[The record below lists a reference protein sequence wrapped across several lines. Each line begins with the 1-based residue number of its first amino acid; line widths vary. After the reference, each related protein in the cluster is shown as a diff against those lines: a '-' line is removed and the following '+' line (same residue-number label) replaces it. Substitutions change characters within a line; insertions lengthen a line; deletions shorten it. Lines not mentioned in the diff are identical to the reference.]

1 MTSRNRERNSV
12 HDRTHTHLRAIQEGQ
27 THQGSSLGEL
37 LNDIKTNTSNI
48 NLNVDSLEVNTDT
61 LEDKIQ
67 TTNDKIDILSGAG
80 NNNIGEGQVKLQIY
94 NYGRD
99 VSAGNYKPMVV
110 DSDGHLQVDSL
121 SSALPTGASTEAKQ
135 DVMNTKLDSIET
147 DIESLNTKLDNFSGA
162 GNNNVGEGQTKL
174 QIYNYGRDVSAGNY
188 KPMVVDSDG
197 HLQVDTLSSA
207 LPTGASTEAKQDA
220 MNTKLDTI
228 SGQLV
233 DDNKSVANAV
243 NSVNTNIITQNTNF
257 HNKVAFLQAS
267 VDAESSPPS
276 ATTEI
281 LLTQDVPMQFKMT
294 ALNNSVDAVTTAVNT
309 GNSTLATIDTDT
321 GNLVSLITAGNNIHS
336 ANNTLQA
343 GILNGL
349 SGDNSGGGT
358 FAGQNLETI
367 AGRLFDDNKSVA
379 TSVNAIN
386 TNTIS
391 NNTKLTSID
400 DLALTRNLKLD
411 LTNTK
416 LDTANTNLGTIETD
430 IEATNTK
437 LDSVIGT
444 QSSAYSGKGVIL
456 MGKVGDL
463 TSDGQHDATGIVQ
476 NDAQFIAVDGAGL
489 VGVTG
494 NFLTENS
501 IELDS
506 GNKTSKTQR
515 VAIATDDIPIALV
528 NTKLDTIA
536 SRLIDDS
543 NSVAVSNNAI
553 NTNTITTNS
562 KLDDANFNLT
572 ANNLLLGGGL
582 PTALNSDQLKVSD
595 SSALTKLG
603 TIDTTLTA
611 IETNVGSNGTL
622 LTSINSRLFDDNKSV
637 ANAVNSVNTNII
649 STNAKL
655 DSLITL
661 LTSLDTKLS
670 ASNTSGHYGNS

>member
-27 THQGSSLGEL
+27 THQGSSMGEL

-61 LEDKIQ
+61 LESKIQ
-67 TTNDKIDILSGAG
+67 ATNDKLDTFSGAG

-99 VSAGNYKPMVV
+99 VSAGNYKPMAV

-147 DIESLNTKLDNFSGA
+147 DIEALNTKLDTFSGA

-233 DDNKSVANAV
+233 DDNKSVANGV
-243 NSVNTNIITQNTNF
+243 NAVNTNVITQNTNF

-281 LLTQDVPMQFKMT
+281 LLTEDVPMLFKMT
-294 ALNNSVDAVTTAVNT
+294 TLTNAVNSATTAITTNT
-309 GNSTLATIDTDT
+309 STLNSTLTTIDTDT
-321 GNLVSLITAGNNIHS
+321 GNIDTRLSAISSTTS

-367 AGRLFDDNKSVA
+367 AGRLIDDNKSVA
-379 TSVNAIN
+379 NGVNSIN
-386 TNTIS
+386 TNTITQ
-391 NNTKLTSID
+391 NGKID
-400 DLALTRNLKLD
+400 DT
-411 LTNTK
+411 
-416 LDTANTNLGTIETD
+416 
-430 IEATNTK
+430 
-437 LDSVIGT
+437 
-444 QSSAYSGKGVIL
+444 
-456 MGKVGDL
+456 
-463 TSDGQHDATGIVQ
+463 
-476 NDAQFIAVDGAGL
+476 
-489 VGVTG
+489 
-494 NFLTENS
+494 
-501 IELDS
+501 
-506 GNKTSKTQR
+506 
-515 VAIATDDIPIALV
+515 

-562 KLDDANFNLT
+562 KLDDVNFNLA
-572 ANNLLLGGGL
+572 ANNLVLGGGL
-582 PTALNSDQLKVSD
+582 PSALNSDQLKVSD

-622 LTSINSRLFDDNKSV
+622 LTSINNRLFDDNKSV
-637 ANAVNSVNTNII
+637 ANAVNSVNTNTISNLAKLTSIDDLALNRNLKIDLLDSTIQAHLTQNGDGTGNKAGVILDAINTNII
-649 STNAKL
+649 TNNSKL
-655 DSLITL
+655 DSIITL